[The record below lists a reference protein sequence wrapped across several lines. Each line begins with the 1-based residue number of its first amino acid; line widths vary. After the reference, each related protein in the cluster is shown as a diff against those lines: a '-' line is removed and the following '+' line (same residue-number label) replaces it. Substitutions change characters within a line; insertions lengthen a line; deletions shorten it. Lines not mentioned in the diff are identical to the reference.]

1 MLRTLLRR
9 EKYEETMSD
18 EQPPI
23 KNAHLGS
30 KDAPAFSIYFSNVLY
45 IIRLLKSVS
54 LLLLIRQAC
63 Y

>member
-1 MLRTLLRR
+1 
-9 EKYEETMSD
+9 MSD